1 MMIVAKYRACV
12 REMHLAS
19 LVFFIPLVAGT
30 LASSQSA
37 GSLAVLQVLVDSLAP
52 PLLALWQIFSRFIVK
67 EDDRWE
73 WERGIAIK
81 TIPTAKRY

>member
-37 GSLAVLQVLVDSLAP
+37 GSLAVLQVDSLAP

-81 TIPTAKRY
+81 TIPTAERH